1 MGRPTTRL
9 LTEQCKKAI
18 SLSVSPFIATLLVF
32 ISCFTGSVAM
42 AGERSLAPFTPPH
55 GPPLTYRIDAVNL
68 RFTRYPGNSAF
79 PIHRI
84 SLSGRGSATL
94 ERNGAPLHISYSN
107 ENLIVLLNTLYKI
120 HFFELPAK
128 YTTRYS
134 VFLKDDGTVATS
146 ALRLSDAASTSVCFE
161 VGEYEKC
168 VTYGRDG
175 PCELE
180 NLVDRV
186 FDDLEKRVREK

>member
-1 MGRPTTRL
+1 
-9 LTEQCKKAI
+9 
-18 SLSVSPFIATLLVF
+18 
-32 ISCFTGSVAM
+32 M
-42 AGERSLAPFTPPH
+42 AGERSLAPLTTPQ
-55 GPPLTYRIDAVNL
+55 GPPMTYRIDAVNL

-79 PIHRI
+79 PIRRI

-94 ERNGAPLHISYSN
+94 EHDGQLFHLSYSPGD
-107 ENLIVLLNTLYKI
+107 LVVLLNKFYKVR
-120 HFFELPAK
+120 FFELPAK

-146 ALRLSDAASTSVCFE
+146 ALRMSDMASTSVCFE
-161 VGEYEKC
+161 MDEYEKC

-186 FDDLEKRVREK
+186 FDDFEKRAQG